1 MYFSGTLK
9 IKIKLNTYIYNIN
22 VKYNININSQSKG
35 NTSFRQKYFLAF
47 VLKESISHIVQ
58 HSYQRY
64 LIAYFMKQLCHI
76 IFPTLSHENN
86 FDPPIPHVTPLLS
99 LMSTSLTTVNLIYVV
114 QVFSKNIPKIGIS
127 VLCRYIILANLF

>member
-35 NTSFRQKYFLAF
+35 NTSFRQKYFLPF

-58 HSYQRY
+58 HSY
-64 LIAYFMKQLCHI
+64 
-76 IFPTLSHENN
+76 
-86 FDPPIPHVTPLLS
+86 
-99 LMSTSLTTVNLIYVV
+99 
-114 QVFSKNIPKIGIS
+114 
-127 VLCRYIILANLF
+127 